1 MGKIPVVALLALLM
15 AAPAATALEN
25 EDLLAMVA
33 MPLAVAA
40 VSEVADVPMN
50 ELIDV
55 VTLLNDAAVPPP
67 QFVEV
72 VRYVPVALVVED
84 DQPDFV
90 EFVRVREREGLFGL
104 ALVNAIEDQFRVYD
118 LPDVDFDIVTAPR
131 IVEVLDRYDRD
142 YDDRVAIFVPPIVR
156 TRVAEVRSH
165 PHGGPPGQLKKQEGL
180 QTGAEIVHGTRR
192 GRGARS
198 DDRDDDRAVSRAART
213 ETRKVKRNDDDKPRK
228 VARAARSVDRV
239 QRVSTPQRRNVERP
253 QKVRGGGEGRGKS
266 GGNRGNGGGGGKG
279 NGKGKGKG

>member
-192 GRGARS
+192 GRGVRS

-228 VARAARSVDRV
+228 VARAARSVDRDH
-239 QRVSTPQRRNVERP
+239 RVSSPQRRNVERP